1 MKWEGELAA
10 GNALDALVAERVLG
24 WVPEVLGDP
33 INGLTYSHL
42 RRNPSRD
49 GPMWLHD
56 NPPAV
61 STSVEA
67 AWQVVEALG
76 AASVALTLRSVRS
89 FGEAEITYRAFT
101 TVDGRRSE
109 STSADSPALAIC
121 GAALRA
127 MGVEVRVH
135 SGESPPAPLTAP
147 TP

>member
-1 MKWEGELAA
+1 MEREGKLVVGE
-10 GNALDALVAERVLG
+10 ALNALVAERVLG
-24 WVPEVLGDP
+24 WVPESWVDP
-33 INGLTYSHL
+33 INGLIYSHL

-67 AWQVVEALG
+67 AWQVVESLG
-76 AASVALTLRSVRS
+76 AASVTLTLSSVRS
-89 FGEAEITYRAFT
+89 FGEVGITYLAFT
-101 TVDGRRSE
+101 TVDGRRSTPTRAE
-109 STSADSPALAIC
+109 SPALAMC

-127 MGVEVRVH
+127 MGV
-135 SGESPPAPLTAP
+135 SPLAAP

>member
-10 GNALDALVAERVLG
+10 GDALDALVAERVLG
-24 WVPEVLGDP
+24 WIAEVWVDP
-33 INGLTYSHL
+33 ITGLTYSHL

-56 NPPAV
+56 NPPPV

-76 AASVALTLRSVRS
+76 AASVTLTLRSVLPEVLS
-89 FGEAEITYRAFT
+89 GAGITYLAFT
-101 TVDGRRSE
+101 TVDGRRSKPI
-109 STSADSPALAIC
+109 SADSPALAIC

-127 MGVEVRVH
+127 MGVTVR
-135 SGESPPAPLTAP
+135 E
-147 TP
+147 

>member
-1 MKWEGELAA
+1 MKWEGEFAA
-10 GNALDALVAERVLG
+10 GDALDALVAERVLG
-24 WVPEVLGDP
+24 WVPEMWVDP

-49 GPMWLHD
+49 GPIWLHD

-61 STSVEA
+61 STSIEA

-76 AASVALTLRSVRS
+76 AVSVALTLRSVRS

-101 TVDGRRSE
+101 TVDGRRRKPI
-109 STSADSPALAIC
+109 SADSPALAIC

-127 MGVEVRVH
+127 MGVEVRAH
-135 SGESPPAPLTAP
+135 SGESPSAPLIAPAP
-147 TP
+147 

>member
-1 MKWEGELAA
+1 MEREGELIA
-10 GNALDALVAERVLG
+10 GDALDALVAERVLG
-24 WVPEVLGDP
+24 WVPEAWMDP

-76 AASVALTLRSVRS
+76 AASVTLTLSSVRS
-89 FGEAEITYRAFT
+89 FGEAGITYLAFT
-101 TVDGRRSE
+101 TVDGRRSKPIR
-109 STSADSPALAIC
+109 ADSPALAMC

-127 MGVEVRVH
+127 MGAEVRVH
-135 SGESPPAPLTAP
+135 SGGVSTRSS
-147 TP
+147 

>member
-1 MKWEGELAA
+1 MEREVELVAGEAI
-10 GNALDALVAERVLG
+10 DALVAERVLA
-24 WVPEVLGDP
+24 WVPESWVDP
-33 INGLTYSHL
+33 INGLIYSHL

-76 AASVALTLRSVRS
+76 AASVTLTLSSVRS
-89 FGEAEITYRAFT
+89 FGETGITYLAFT
-101 TVDGRRSE
+101 TVDGRRSK
-109 STSADSPALAIC
+109 STRADSPALAIC

-127 MGVEVRVH
+127 MGV
-135 SGESPPAPLTAP
+135 AAP

>member
-1 MKWEGELAA
+1 MEWEGELIA
-10 GNALDALVAERVLG
+10 GDALDALVAERVLG
-24 WVPEVLGDP
+24 WVPELWLDP
-33 INGLTYSHL
+33 INGLIYSHL

-76 AASVALTLRSVRS
+76 AVSVALTLSSVLPEVLS
-89 FGEAEITYRAFT
+89 EAGITYLAFT
-101 TVDGRRSE
+101 TVDGRRSKPIR
-109 STSADSPALAIC
+109 ADSPALAMC

-127 MGVEVRVH
+127 MGVEVRMH
-135 SGESPPAPLTAP
+135 SGEISTQSS
-147 TP
+147 